1 MAQPETA
8 QRKPTHRTHR
18 ALGEELIRTYP
29 ETFQGENPYLLGK
42 KYEEKYPDEVFIA
55 EGGGLAGSESWMS
68 DFAETS
74 GEAIGAMWDLGK
86 GVAGDVVDVAALPI
100 RRARESV
107 TGEDSQNF
115 PFMRSLVGLGQGVG
129 ADLFQQGARALGLDE
144 ETISKAE
151 AAATPAEQRAG
162 RDLIA
167 QLQESTESYERERR
181 PVQFLSNV
189 APVVPGKTLGKVAR
203 KATDLLPEP
212 LEGGKVVDD
221 VEQAIRYA
229 DPNNILSTLAKA
241 GTEGVRRG
249 SPLVKRATDP
259 ARKFLKRASTRGRS
273 FTGERA
279 EDIAGFATSTGTNAI
294 RRLKEVAGSDPK
306 VRNKIRAW
314 RRMPQAELYKKLYTQ
329 FNNAVRKLKEKA
341 QQSYAIAEDQ
351 LGPVLRKPLE
361 EVQPQSVAEMKGQ
374 LLTIIDEYEG
384 VVTKRP
390 AVMKREQTGLR
401 ETKSPIFSGTREVKD
416 WPGSVEGEA
425 RDLPPAQQPVYS
437 EVVDKP
443 SGYEVSFEDAGII
456 PNATELKGPIARE
469 FERFLNLD
477 DTAVTGMDIHRL
489 RQQLDKTINNMSG
502 GGGPDDISKGAFRVR
517 TDLRAAL
524 ANALE
529 TTYGDEYR
537 NAMADYRKVSE
548 MQRKMYD
555 TFRLTGSAVDDR
567 KVETILAEVAN
578 TYNQNAR
585 QGLRPQLLQEFA
597 EIAEIPDLEASVLG
611 AVFNP
616 SLPKGLASRSEVS
629 QNASLILGAMT
640 GMGLGGGDPLASGLG
655 ALAGGIAGQAAQ
667 QFLYSPR
674 LFSEALMTFYDLPSL
689 PSIPKATNLINR
701 INVDPRA
708 SKILRENLPLA
719 VTLERIKNE
728 AGIDA
733 KSILAEEEEDKPTM
747 LKSLGK
753 GAR

>member
-29 ETFQGENPYLLGK
+29 ETFQGQNPYLLGK

-55 EGGGLAGSESWMS
+55 EGGGLAGSDSWMS

-74 GEAIGAMWDLGK
+74 GEVVRGMWDLGK
-86 GVAGDVVDVAALPI
+86 GVAGDVVDVAALPV

-167 QLQESTESYERERR
+167 QVQESTESYERERR
-181 PVQFLSNV
+181 PVQFLSNM
-189 APVVPGKTLGKVAR
+189 APVVPGKALGKVAR
-203 KATDLLPEP
+203 KAANLLPEQM
-212 LEGGKVVDD
+212 EGGKMVEN
-221 VEQAIRYA
+221 VEQGLRYA

-241 GTEGVRRG
+241 GTEGVKRG
-249 SPLVKRATDP
+249 GPLIERVTDP
-259 ARKFLKRASTRGRS
+259 ARKFLQRASTKDRS
-273 FTGERA
+273 FVGERA

-306 VRNKIRAW
+306 VRNTIREW
-314 RRMPQAELYKKLYTQ
+314 RRLPQAELYKKLYTQ

-361 EVQPQSVAEMKGQ
+361 EVKPQSVAEMKGQ

-384 VVTKRP
+384 VVEKRP
-390 AVMKREQTGLR
+390 ATMKRGQTG
-401 ETKSPIFSGTREVKD
+401 TKEGPSPIFSGTREVKD
-416 WPGSVEGEA
+416 WPGPVDGEG
-425 RDLPPAQQPVYS
+425 RDLQPAQLPVMG
-437 EVVDKP
+437 EVVDTP
-443 SGYEVSFEDAGII
+443 SGYNVSFENAGII
-456 PNATELKGPIARE
+456 PSATELKSPIARE

-502 GGGPDDISKGAFRVR
+502 GGGPDDISKGAFKVR
-517 TDLRAAL
+517 TDLRSAL
-524 ANALE
+524 ANTLE

-537 NAMADYRKVSE
+537 NAMADYRKVAE
-548 MQRKMYD
+548 IQRQMYD
-555 TFRLTGSAVDDR
+555 TFRLTGSAIDNR

-578 TYNQNAR
+578 TYNQNPR

-597 EIAEIPDLEASVLG
+597 EIADIPDLEASVLG

-674 LFSEALMTFYDLPSL
+674 LFSEALLTFYDLPSL
-689 PSIPKATNLINR
+689 PSIPKATKLINR
-701 INVDPRA
+701 INANPRA
-708 SKILRENLPLA
+708 SKIVRENLPLA

-733 KSILAEEEEDKPTM
+733 ESILATEDDDKPTM
-747 LKSLGK
+747 LSRLGK

>member
-18 ALGEELIRTYP
+18 ELGEELIRTFP
-29 ETFQGENPYLLGK
+29 ETYQGQNPYLLGK

-55 EGGGLAGSESWMS
+55 EGGGLLGSESWMS

-74 GEAIGAMWDLGK
+74 GEVIGGMWDLGK
-86 GVAGDVVDVAALPI
+86 GVAGDVVDIAALPQ

-107 TGEDSQNF
+107 SGGDSQNF

-129 ADLFQQGARALGLDE
+129 ADVFQQWARALGLDE
-144 ETISKAE
+144 ETIGKVE
-151 AAATPAEQRAG
+151 ASATPAEQRAG

-167 QLQESTESYERERR
+167 QMQESTESYERERR
-181 PVQFLSNV
+181 PMQFVANV
-189 APVVPGKTLGKVAR
+189 SPLMPKKALGKMAR
-203 KATDLLPEP
+203 KAAALLPEQM
-212 LEGGKVVDD
+212 EGGKMVEN
-221 VEQAIRYA
+221 VEQALGYA

-249 SPLVKRATDP
+249 GSLIERVTDP
-259 ARKFLKRASTRGRS
+259 ARKLVKRASTRGRS
-273 FTGERA
+273 FVGERA

-306 VRNKIRAW
+306 TRNKIRAW
-314 RRMPQAELYKKLYTQ
+314 RRMPQAELYTKLYTQ

-361 EVQPQSVAEMKGQ
+361 EVKPQSVAEMKGQ

-384 VVTKRP
+384 VVEKRP
-390 AVMKREQTGLR
+390 ATAKREQTGLR
-401 ETKSPIFSGTREVKD
+401 EGKSPIFSGTREVKD
-416 WPGSVEGEA
+416 WPGGEG
-425 RDLPPAQQPVYS
+425 RDLPPAQLPVIS

-443 SGYEVSFEDAGII
+443 SGYTVSFEDAGII
-456 PNATELKGPIARE
+456 PSATELKGPIARE

-477 DTAVTGMDIHRL
+477 DQAVTGMDIHRL

-502 GGGPDDISKGAFRVR
+502 GAGPDDITKGAFKVR
-517 TDLRAAL
+517 TDLRSAL

-537 NAMADYRKVSE
+537 NAMADYRRVAE
-548 MQRKMYD
+548 MQRQMYD
-555 TFRLTGSAVDDR
+555 TFRLTGSAIDKR
-567 KVETILAEVAN
+567 KVETILAEIAN
-578 TYNQNAR
+578 TYNQNPR
-585 QGLRPQLLQEFA
+585 QGLRPQLIQEFA

-616 SLPKGLASRSEVS
+616 SLPKGLASRSVVAE
-629 QNASLILGAMT
+629 NASMILGGMT
-640 GMGLGGGDPLASGLG
+640 GMGFSGGDPWAAGVGAIVGGMAS
-655 ALAGGIAGQAAQ
+655 QAAQ

-689 PSIPKATNLINR
+689 PSIPKATNLIKR
-701 INVDPRA
+701 INVNPRA

-733 KSILAEEEEDKPTM
+733 ESILAEEEEDKPTM

>member
-1 MAQPETA
+1 
-8 QRKPTHRTHR
+8 
-18 ALGEELIRTYP
+18 
-29 ETFQGENPYLLGK
+29 
-42 KYEEKYPDEVFIA
+42 
-55 EGGGLAGSESWMS
+55 
-68 DFAETS
+68 
-74 GEAIGAMWDLGK
+74 
-86 GVAGDVVDVAALPI
+86 
-100 RRARESV
+100 
-107 TGEDSQNF
+107 
-115 PFMRSLVGLGQGVG
+115 
-129 ADLFQQGARALGLDE
+129 
-144 ETISKAE
+144 
-151 AAATPAEQRAG
+151 
-162 RDLIA
+162 
-167 QLQESTESYERERR
+167 LQESTESYERERR

-212 LEGGKVVDD
+212 LEGGKMVDD

-241 GTEGVRRG
+241 GTEGARRG

-306 VRNKIRAW
+306 VRKKIRYW
-314 RRMPQAELYKKLYTQ
+314 RRMPQAELYQKLYTQ

-374 LLTIIDEYEG
+374 LLTIIDEYQG

-390 AVMKREQTGLR
+390 AVMKREQTGFR
-401 ETKSPIFSGTREVKD
+401 ETKSPIFSGTRETKD
-416 WPGSVEGEA
+416 WPGPVEGEA
-425 RDLPPAQQPVYS
+425 KDLPPAQQPVLS

-443 SGYEVSFEDAGII
+443 SGYKVSFKDAEII
-456 PNATELKGPIARE
+456 PKATKLKKVIARE
-469 FERFLNLD
+469 FEQFLNLD

-489 RQQLDKTINNMSG
+489 RQQLDKTINNMSDG
-502 GGGPDDISKGAFRVR
+502 SPDDISKGAFRVR

-529 TTYGDEYR
+529 TTFGDEYR
-537 NAMADYRKVSE
+537 NVMADYRKVSE

-585 QGLRPQLLQEFA
+585 QGLRPQLLQDFA

-616 SLPKGLASRSEVS
+616 SLPKGLSARSEVAS
-629 QNASLILGAMT
+629 NASLILGAMT
-640 GMGLGGGDPLASGLG
+640 GMGFGAGDPLTSGMG
-655 ALAGGIAGQAAQ
+655 ALFGGIAGQAAQ